1 MDGLAL
7 ERLMTGGRFEDEG
20 YASATVDLDE
30 AYLDRQTGGDQ
41 ALAHEVLALF
51 RDQAR
56 RQYDVI
62 VGDSD
67 ARMRRDAAHTL
78 KGAARAIGAWRVAAV
93 VQAIEV
99 AFADADAVAVNPY
112 FEELDVALAAADEIM
127 RQILSRPVA

>member
-1 MDGLAL
+1 MDGQAL
-7 ERLMTGGRFEDEG
+7 ERLMTGGRFEDES

-62 VGDSD
+62 VCDGD
-67 ARMRRDAAHTL
+67 ARTRRDAAHTL
-78 KGAARAIGAWRVAAV
+78 KGAARAIGAWRVAAI
-93 VQAIEV
+93 VQALEI
-99 AFADADAVAVNPY
+99 AFADPDAASMIPH
-112 FEELDVALAAADEIM
+112 FAELDAALTAADEIM
-127 RQILSRPVA
+127 QHILSRPVA